1 MFSIFDKKSESNTPK
16 NDRVE
21 AIKKMLRAGVPV
33 ASLAKYGYTKEEIAE
48 ATGKPVS
55 TGKTT

>member
-33 ASLAKYGYTKEEIAE
+33 ASLAKYGYTKE
-48 ATGKPVS
+48 
-55 TGKTT
+55 